1 MAERKVSCP
10 CCANYGINQ
19 KEKCFEETLED
30 SGFRSYLCFHCGYT
44 SNSEYYDGSEK
55 RDKMLETTALI
66 VKQIEVWDNDRQ
78 LYWYPS
84 VLNMG
89 NLGIIYPEANLESE
103 FSLEAGVSFVWKY
116 AKPVKVPKEDRDK
129 YDGHEFRLDIENAV
143 TYEKYEFLQACKD
156 MGITKDL

>member
-1 MAERKVSCP
+1 MNSLGERVTECGA
-10 CCANYGINQ
+10 CFDTD
-19 KEKCFEETLED
+19 KCFVDELEN
-30 SGFRSYLCFHCGYT
+30 GFKSYMCFHCGYT
-44 SNSEYYDGSEK
+44 TNTEYYEGSDQHNKQLEK
-55 RDKMLETTALI
+55 TGEFIRDMRIFDE
-66 VKQIEVWDNDRQ
+66 DRG

>member
-1 MAERKVSCP
+1 MEKGAVALLDELDLANPAKVMCLQS
-10 CCANYGINQ
+10 I
-19 KEKCFEETLED
+19 LEGKGYFIKKTGEFIRD
-30 SGFRSYLCFHCGYT
+30 MRIFDEDRS
-44 SNSEYYDGSEK
+44 
-55 RDKMLETTALI
+55 
-66 VKQIEVWDNDRQ
+66 

-103 FSLEAGVSFVWKY
+103 FSLDAGIGFVWKY

>member
-1 MAERKVSCP
+1 M
-10 CCANYGINQ
+10 
-19 KEKCFEETLED
+19 
-30 SGFRSYLCFHCGYT
+30 CFHCGYT
-44 SNSEYYDGSEK
+44 TNTEYYEGSDQHNKQLEK
-55 RDKMLETTALI
+55 TGEFIRDMRIFDE
-66 VKQIEVWDNDRQ
+66 DRG

-89 NLGIIYPEANLESE
+89 NLGIIYPEANLDSE